1 MKKKKIGN
9 IKIHA
14 KKKIAIIKKKKMLSL
29 LLIIPLI
36 GSLFIMPIQEDSE
49 LNKLKMKN
57 DNKFKE
63 TVISANIE
71 NRVILLFSNPL

>member
-49 LNKLKMKN
+49 LNKLKMN
-57 DNKFKE
+57 TLCQPGF
-63 TVISANIE
+63 AA
-71 NRVILLFSNPL
+71 LLMQAGTMHDQTPHT